1 MSFPVFSSH
10 IHIAI
15 KFSLCYTSILC
26 VTLNYIS
33 ENYMELLTAVQ
44 TQDNWDMMLLTFL
57 PCLFIVI
64 GVFAY
69 VISYDEEERGK

>member
-1 MSFPVFSSH
+1 
-10 IHIAI
+10 
-15 KFSLCYTSILC
+15 
-26 VTLNYIS
+26 
-33 ENYMELLTAVQ
+33 MELLTAVQ